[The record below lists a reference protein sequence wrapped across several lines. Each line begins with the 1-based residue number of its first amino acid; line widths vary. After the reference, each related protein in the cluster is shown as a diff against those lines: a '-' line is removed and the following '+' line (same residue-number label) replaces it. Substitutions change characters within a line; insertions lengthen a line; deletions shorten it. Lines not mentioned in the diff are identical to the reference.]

1 MISSQEADEVRFLNM
16 LGKLA
21 EIRQVA
27 NVRSMFD
34 QSGVTAGEYYIGQS
48 TVLGQ
53 VAWKI
58 IGKIML

>member
-1 MISSQEADEVRFLNM
+1 M

>member
-1 MISSQEADEVRFLNM
+1 M

-34 QSGVTAGEYYIGQS
+34 QNSVTAEEYYIGQS

-53 VAWKI
+53 IAWKI